1 MQNGT
6 CYNHVNGING
16 KTHRE
21 IPVAARARD
30 TLNLVRNIVDGMKI
44 ETNSSKSFIP
54 LSIGDPTT
62 FGNLPVSEASKE
74 ALHDVIRHYQN
85 TFELYH

>member
-6 CYNHVNGING
+6 SHHNHVNGING
-16 KTHRE
+16 KIHRE
-21 IPVAARARD
+21 IPVTARARD

-44 ETNSSKSFIP
+44 ETKSSKPFIP

-74 ALHDVIRHYQN
+74 ALHEAIRDPQK
-85 TFELYH
+85 